1 MKQKLPEKIY
11 IGTRKSEFPG
21 DVISTVDKDWPNAK
35 EYINNTPALSY
46 LSFYYNHFELDDD
59 QKNPPLIVSCKE
71 MENFIIATC
80 NESNCW
86 VC

>member
-35 EYINNTPALSY
+35 EYINKEVMIDKLYKWLEEDTTVAD
-46 LSFYYNHFELDDD
+46 YYT
-59 QKNPPLIVSCKE
+59 KE
-71 MENFIIATC
+71 DFVKVVDKLFA
-80 NESNCW
+80 
-86 VC
+86 